1 MRVCVLAYSFYE
13 GDTRIQQYVKALLER
28 GDEVDVIGLRR
39 EGQTSSDKIGGASL
53 YRIQGR
59 AMNEKGPL
67 SYLYRMV
74 RFLIRAGFVM
84 RKLNR
89 ARRYDIAHVHSVP
102 DFLVFAAMSLRL
114 HGVPVILDIHDI
126 LPEFYASKFEITERS
141 LLFRGLVQV
150 EKISCAFATHV
161 IIANDLWKQ
170 RLAKRSLPEPKCSVF
185 CNYPDPETFQKQP
198 RTRTDGKFILL
209 YPGSLN
215 FHQGLDV
222 AIRSFSKV
230 AGQISGAEFHICGE
244 GADKPK
250 LIELTKSLGLERQ
263 VIFHDWMPLR
273 TVMEAMSN
281 ADLAVVA
288 KRASNSFGTEAAS
301 TKITEFMAMGVP
313 VIVSRTKIDS
323 FYYNDR
329 QVEFFESENEP
340 ALGAAMLRLSRDQER
355 RAELI
360 RNGLQYVREHSWN
373 VKKHEYLDLVD
384 SLAGREMKPWKQ
396 PGADDR
402 GTKAALL

>member
-28 GDEVDVIGLRR
+28 GDEVDIVALRR
-39 EGQTSSDKIGGASL
+39 EGQTSFDKIGGASL

-59 AMNEKGPL
+59 AKNERGPL

-74 RFLIRAGFVM
+74 RFLFHAGFMM
-84 RKLNR
+84 RRLNR
-89 ARRYDIAHVHSVP
+89 TRRYDISHVHSVP
-102 DFLVFAAMSLRL
+102 DFLVFAALPLRL

-126 LPEFYASKFEITERS
+126 LPEFYASKFEVSDRS
-141 LLFRGLVQV
+141 LVFRGLVLV
-150 EKISCAFATHV
+150 EKISCAFSTHV

-170 RLAKRSLPEPKCSVF
+170 RLAKRSVPEPKCSVF
-185 CNYPDPETFQKQP
+185 CNYPDPEIFHAQP
-198 RTRTDGKFILL
+198 RTRRDGKFVLL

-222 AIRSFSKV
+222 AIRAFSKV
-230 AGQISGAEFHICGE
+230 AEQIPNAEFHICGE
-244 GADKPK
+244 GAEKHK
-250 LIELTKSLGLERQ
+250 LVELANSLGLEPR
-263 VIFHDWMPLR
+263 VFFHNWMPL
-273 TVMEAMSN
+273 TAVVEAMCN
-281 ADLAVVA
+281 ADLAIVA

-323 FYYNDR
+323 FYHNER
-329 QVEFFESENEP
+329 EVEFFESENES
-340 ALGAAMLRLSRDQER
+340 ALAAAILHLSRDQER
-355 RAELI
+355 RAALI
-360 RNGLQYVREHSWN
+360 RNGLQYVREHNWN
-373 VKKHEYLDLVD
+373 VKKHEYLSLVD
-384 SLAGREMKPWKQ
+384 SLAGRAVKLCKQ
-396 PGADDR
+396 SGGGDR